1 MVLSNTTRTAS
12 ISSIV
17 NRNQGG
23 GPKKAGFP
31 TRIGLNS
38 WTYAAYRA
46 GGIYGPLSKLQ
57 TNRYKL
63 FPSQNLPVG
72 FTSQIKMH

>member
-1 MVLSNTTRTAS
+1 MVLSNTKRTAS

-38 WTYAAYRA
+38 WTHSAYQA

-57 TNRYKL
+57 TNRFKL

-72 FTSQIKMH
+72 FTSQINMR